1 MSHNPSPSFDL
12 NPVAATDAM
21 DHVFVPVGNCT
32 ITLDVSDDDG
42 GLATLTLDVTI

>member
-1 MSHNPSPSFDL
+1 MSPDPFPSFDL
-12 NPVAATDAM
+12 NPVVASDAM
-21 DHVFVPVGNCT
+21 DHVFVSVGNCT